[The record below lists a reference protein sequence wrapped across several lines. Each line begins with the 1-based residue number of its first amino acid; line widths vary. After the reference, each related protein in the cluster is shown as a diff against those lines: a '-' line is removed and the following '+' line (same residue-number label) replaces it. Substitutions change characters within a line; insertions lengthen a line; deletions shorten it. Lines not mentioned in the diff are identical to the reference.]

1 MAQRLY
7 NEKQI
12 REAVDITIG
21 DDGFRSKEVIEI
33 LRLDNVDA
41 KEIENTHTETIL
53 KLIDKQMELEQNII
67 NVDAKYNLKLKKLGE
82 CLCKAQI

>member
-1 MAQRLY
+1 MTQRLY
-7 NEKQI
+7 DEKQI

-33 LRLDNVDA
+33 LRLE
-41 KEIENTHTETIL
+41 EIEDSHTETIL

-67 NVDAKYNLKLKKLGE
+67 NVDAKYNLKLKNLGG
-82 CLCKAQI
+82 CKCKVQI

>member
-1 MAQRLY
+1 MTERLY
-7 NEKQI
+7 DEKQI

-33 LRLDNVDA
+33 LRLE
-41 KEIENTHTETIL
+41 EIEDSHTETIL

-67 NVDAKYNLKLKKLGE
+67 NVDAKYNLKLKNLGG
-82 CLCKAQI
+82 CKCKVQI

>member
-1 MAQRLY
+1 MTQRVY

-12 REAVDITIG
+12 REAVDYTIG

-33 LRLDNVDA
+33 LRME
-41 KEIENTHTETIL
+41 EIEDTHTETIL

-67 NVDAKYNLKLKKLGE
+67 NVDAKYNLKLKNLGG
-82 CLCKAQI
+82 CKCKVQI

>member
-1 MAQRLY
+1 MTQRLY

-33 LRLDNVDA
+33 LRME
-41 KEIENTHTETIL
+41 EIEDTHTETIL
-53 KLIDKQMELEQNII
+53 KLIDKQMELEQSII
-67 NVDAKYNLKLKKLGE
+67 NVDAKYNLKFKELGGCE
-82 CLCKAQI
+82 CKAQK